1 MSKNYIMTIKN
12 EDEMCFDRTSVLRN
26 VSGDLY
32 THHIFPYLTAV
43 ELFKVRGVC
52 KEWMENVKE
61 AWHSTFKR
69 EMFIQLMA
77 CEFCKEIEFYYK
89 LIQLR
94 NPFFQKVSLLMHA
107 LL

>member
-12 EDEMCFDRTSVLRN
+12 DDELSFDRSSVLSR
-26 VSGDLY
+26 VSSDLFI
-32 THHIFPYLTAV
+32 HKICPYLTAV
-43 ELFKVRGVC
+43 ELFKARAVC

-77 CEFCKEIEFYYK
+77 C
-89 LIQLR
+89 
-94 NPFFQKVSLLMHA
+94 
-107 LL
+107 